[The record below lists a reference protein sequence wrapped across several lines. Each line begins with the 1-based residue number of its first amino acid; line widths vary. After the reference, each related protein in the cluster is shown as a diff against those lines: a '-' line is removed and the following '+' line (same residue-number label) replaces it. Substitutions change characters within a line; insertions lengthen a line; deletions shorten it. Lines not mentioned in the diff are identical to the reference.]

1 MPNPTPSSAPPSAS
15 PAVPAA
21 PPAPGLLARLG
32 IDWFLGALLLAVGL
46 AYFAP
51 GIGSKSSPV
60 PWSAITTGGV
70 AVIFFFYGLR
80 LSTEKLRAGM
90 RNWHLHVVTQSA
102 TFVLFPLLAL
112 GVRPFFHGAK
122 GEALW
127 ASIFFLATLPS
138 TVSTSVVMVS
148 IARGNLPA
156 AIFNAS
162 ISSLL
167 GILLTPVWVNMVL
180 HTGAAQVGLGG
191 MAASLGGQVV
201 VPVALGMLLNA
212 RFGAWAEA
220 HKQQLRIFDQV
231 IILLL
236 VYTSFCESFAQH
248 LFQDYRPFD
257 LLALAAGMVALFL
270 LIFGL
275 ITFSSRLLG
284 FSDEDRITAVFCG
297 SKKSLVHGTVL
308 AKVLFGSSIAL
319 GTLLLPL
326 MLYHALQIMLAS
338 VIAQSVGRRMQ
349 EQAAEPR

>member
-1 MPNPTPSSAPPSAS
+1 MSAPQPTSAPTALTPPPS
-15 PAVPAA
+15 
-21 PPAPGLLARLG
+21 LLARLG
-32 IDWFLGALLLAVGL
+32 IDWFLGALLLVVSL
-46 AYFAP
+46 AYLAP

-60 PWSAITTGGV
+60 PWSALTTGGV

-80 LSTEKLRAGM
+80 LSLDKLRAGM
-90 RNWHLHVVTQSA
+90 RNWRLHLVTQSA

-112 GVRPFFHGAK
+112 AVRPFFQGAK
-122 GEALW
+122 AEALW

-148 IARGNLPA
+148 IAQGNMPA

-167 GILLTPVWVNMVL
+167 GIVLTPLWVNLVL

-191 MAASLGGQVV
+191 MAASLGGQVLL
-201 VPVALGMLLNA
+201 PVALGIALNS

-220 HKQQLRIFDQV
+220 HRQQLRIFDQL
-231 IILLL
+231 IILTL
-236 VYTSFCESFAQH
+236 VYTSFCESFAEN
-248 LFQDYRPFD
+248 LFQDYRAAD
-257 LLALAAGMVALFL
+257 LLGLAAGMVALFL

-275 ITFSSRLLG
+275 ITVISRLLG

-308 AKVLFGSSIAL
+308 AKVLFANTIAL

-326 MLYHALQIMLAS
+326 MLYHALQIMMAS
-338 VIAQSVGRRMQ
+338 VMAQAVGRRMKTR
-349 EQAAEPR
+349 ELAAAAPAAR

>member
-1 MPNPTPSSAPPSAS
+1 MSAPNPAPAAS
-15 PAVPAA
+15 PAPAS
-21 PPAPGLLARLG
+21 PGLLARLG
-32 IDWFLGALLLAVGL
+32 IDWFLGALLLVVGL
-46 AYFAP
+46 AYLAP
-51 GIGSKSSPV
+51 GVGSKSSPV
-60 PWSAITTGGV
+60 PWSALTTGGV

-90 RNWHLHVVTQSA
+90 RNWRLHLVTQSA

-112 GVRPFFHGAK
+112 AVRPFFHGAK

-148 IARGNLPA
+148 IAQGNLPA

-167 GILLTPVWVNMVL
+167 GILLTPLWVNLVL

-191 MAASLGGQVV
+191 MAASLGGQVLL
-201 VPVALGMLLNA
+201 PVALGMALNS

-220 HKQQLRIFDQV
+220 HRQQLRVFDQL
-231 IILLL
+231 IILAL
-236 VYTSFCESFAQH
+236 VYTSFCESFAEN
-248 LFQDYRPFD
+248 LFQDYQATD
-257 LLALAAGMVALFL
+257 LLGLAAGMVALFL

-275 ITFSSRLLG
+275 ITLISRLLG

-308 AKVLFGSSIAL
+308 AKVLFANTIAL

-326 MLYHALQIMLAS
+326 MLYHALQIMMAS
-338 VIAQSVGRRMQ
+338 VMAQAVGRRMKAQ
-349 EQAAEPR
+349 QPAPAPAGR

>member
-1 MPNPTPSSAPPSAS
+1 MSQL
-15 PAVPAA
+15 
-21 PPAPGLLARLG
+21 PPAPAAAPATPSLLARLG

-46 AYFAP
+46 AYLAP
-51 GIGSKSSPV
+51 GIGSKSSHV
-60 PWSAITTGGV
+60 PWSALTTGGV

-80 LSTEKLRAGM
+80 LSTDKLRAGM
-90 RNWHLHVVTQSA
+90 RNWRLHLVTQSA

-112 GVRPFFHGAK
+112 GVRPFFHGPK

-127 ASIFFLATLPS
+127 ASLFFLTALPS

-148 IARGNLPA
+148 IAQGNLPA

-167 GILLTPVWVNMVL
+167 GILVTPLWVNMVL

-201 VPVALGMLLNA
+201 LPVALGILLNS

-220 HKQQLRIFDQV
+220 HRQQLRVFDQL
-231 IILLL
+231 IILVL
-236 VYTSFCESFAQH
+236 VYTSFCESFAENI
-248 LFQDYRPFD
+248 FRDYRTAD
-257 LLALAAGMVALFL
+257 ILGLAAGMVALFL

-275 ITFSSRLLG
+275 ITFVSRLLG
-284 FSDEDRITAVFCG
+284 FSAEDRITAVFCG

-308 AKVLFGSSIAL
+308 AKVLFANTIAL

-326 MLYHALQIMLAS
+326 MLYHALQIMMAS
-338 VIAQSVGRRMQ
+338 VIAQAVGRRMQ
-349 EQAAEPR
+349 ARALAPPISTPA